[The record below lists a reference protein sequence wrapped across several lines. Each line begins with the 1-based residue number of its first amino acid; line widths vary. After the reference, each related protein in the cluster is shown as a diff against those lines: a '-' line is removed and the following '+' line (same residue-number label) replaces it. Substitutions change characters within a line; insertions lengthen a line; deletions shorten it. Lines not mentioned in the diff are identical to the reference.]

1 MASVEADEDGCD
13 DLITTQLPEG
23 SPLVAS
29 PGGESSGSRRYRPS
43 ASRLSQDNDDV
54 LGEMEAGPLSTLSPK
69 PRDHGRAS
77 EVFRVKQR
85 LNKSESRSRGVAAKP
100 KLGFDSEVQ
109 KFYSKIVH
117 EPASSATAE
126 PETLPYSKILSWT
139 REFGKIGSKDGGFIA
154 EPLVTA
160 VSMRLLSLT
169 EINVVNGTSCRGT
182 TSDSREHV

>member
-1 MASVEADEDGCD
+1 M
-13 DLITTQLPEG
+13 
-23 SPLVAS
+23 
-29 PGGESSGSRRYRPS
+29 
-43 ASRLSQDNDDV
+43 
-54 LGEMEAGPLSTLSPK
+54 
-69 PRDHGRAS
+69 
-77 EVFRVKQR
+77 
-85 LNKSESRSRGVAAKP
+85 AAKP